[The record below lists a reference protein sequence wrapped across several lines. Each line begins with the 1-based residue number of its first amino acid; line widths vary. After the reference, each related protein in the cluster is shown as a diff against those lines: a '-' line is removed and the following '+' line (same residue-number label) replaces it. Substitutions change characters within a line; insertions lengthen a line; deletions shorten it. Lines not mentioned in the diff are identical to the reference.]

1 MLRRLIEKTMNRLVR
16 NDLSGVPSPSLAT
29 SWSAN
34 ADASEWIVEQGP
46 GNDYTPSTLGAHN
59 GVTITLANSSE
70 TIFSNIAQDL
80 EPEYV
85 AISSDSRT
93 AFIGMQ
99 ENNAVAIVNLESKTI
114 EQLKSLGY
122 KDHSLPGNGY
132 DSYDDNVVDIR
143 NHPTLGMYQPDAMVV
158 HNIGSQDYI
167 FMANEGDARDYD
179 GFSEE
184 TRVEDLTLDES
195 AFPDAST
202 LQQLSEIGRMKTT
215 SASGDIDGDG
225 DHDVIYT
232 YGARSWSIRSVNGD
246 LLWDSGDQIEQIIKD
261 FYPEIS
267 GVVYSFESRSDDKG
281 PEPEAIEV
289 ANIGA

>member
-1 MLRRLIEKTMNRLVR
+1 MVNNGNLN
-16 NDLSGVPSPSLAT
+16 
-29 SWSAN
+29 WSVSAGADD

-232 YGARSWSIRSVNGD
+232 
-246 LLWDSGDQIEQIIKD
+246 
-261 FYPEIS
+261 
-267 GVVYSFESRSDDKG
+267 
-281 PEPEAIEV
+281 
-289 ANIGA
+289 